1 MIVGAIFE
9 RLWSWRVFI
18 VGRRSNTPAKF
29 EAIPRAHHGESLI
42 VGTAISNSRRREMF
56 PSIHKKETRL
66 CPRMHTTG
74 VENQTISS
82 NMIVATIMARP
93 GLEESW
99 SYTLRYAVANLK
111 QRYLHSTRRK
121 QGLQT
126 GSNRRGLFSSNRDV
140 RIFRSANLGGSLGRR
155 LCNKP
160 SKPFARFSSFYRKK
174 TKHGRR
180 LLEAVSTRKASK
192 KMSMLYT

>member
-1 MIVGAIFE
+1 MSS
-9 RLWSWRVFI
+9 RKK
-18 VGRRSNTPAKF
+18 AKAMVSSF
-29 EAIPRAHHGESLI
+29 
-42 VGTAISNSRRREMF
+42 
-56 PSIHKKETRL
+56 HKKKTRL
-66 CPRMHTTG
+66 ESRM
-74 VENQTISS
+74 
-82 NMIVATIMARP
+82 
-93 GLEESW
+93 
-99 SYTLRYAVANLK
+99 
-111 QRYLHSTRRK
+111 
-121 QGLQT
+121 QT
-126 GSNRRGLFSSNRDV
+126 GSNRRGLFSSNGDV